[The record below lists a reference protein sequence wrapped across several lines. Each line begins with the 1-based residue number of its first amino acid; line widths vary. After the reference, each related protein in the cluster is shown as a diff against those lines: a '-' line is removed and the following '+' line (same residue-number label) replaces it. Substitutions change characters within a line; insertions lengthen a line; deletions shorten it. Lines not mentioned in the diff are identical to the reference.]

1 VVCPINKLGFV
12 SGLVRGAAQRA
23 EIIVSTLKR
32 SDRLLII
39 IPAYNEQGA
48 INHVVSGVRQAVP
61 HADVLVINDGSVD
74 NTAEEAEAAGALVV
88 AHPFN
93 LGIGGAV
100 QTGLKFARDQGY
112 DYVIRLDGDGQHN
125 ADEIQLFLNVLRS
138 GRADLVVGSRFLD
151 ADVDWHIPFA
161 RRIGINFFGWAVSL
175 LIGDRATDT
184 TSGFCGMNRRATD
197 VLATYLPQ
205 DYPDVESRVIV
216 HKAGLRQM
224 ELPVHM
230 RARMAGISSI
240 NAWKSIYYAFKVS
253 LAMVTS
259 ALKDINQQNN
269 SPYVNGSQNG
279 NGLAHRVHTN
289 GVHQNGSHQNGH
301 HAGAEGTNGSLAPTG
316 TQSNG
321 ANGAT
326 PNGTEVAQPASVD
339 SLAPKSVV

>member
-1 VVCPINKLGFV
+1 V
-12 SGLVRGAAQRA
+12 SN
-23 EIIVSTLKR
+23 LKR
-32 SDRLLII
+32 ADKLLII

-61 HADVLVINDGSVD
+61 QADVLVINDGSVD
-74 NTAEEAEAAGALVV
+74 NTAQEAEAAGALVV
-88 AHPFN
+88 EHPFN

-125 ADEIQLFLNVLRS
+125 ADEIQLFLKVLRS

-175 LIGDRATDT
+175 LIGKRATDT
-184 TSGFCGMNRRATD
+184 TSGFCGMNRRAID

-216 HKAGLRQM
+216 HKAGLRQV

-230 RARMAGISSI
+230 RARMAGVSSI
-240 NAWKSIYYAFKVS
+240 NSWKSIYYAFKVS
-253 LAMVTS
+253 LAMMTS
-259 ALKDINQQNN
+259 SLKDIHLQNH
-269 SPYVNGSQNG
+269 SAYVNGNNAVNGIYQNG
-279 NGLAHRVHTN
+279 N
-289 GVHQNGSHQNGH
+289 HQNSAYENGAYQNGGLQNGH
-301 HAGAEGTNGSLAPTG
+301 YANGSGIPAV
-316 TQSNG
+316 
-321 ANGAT
+321 ANGSVPGVAVPAISPNVGT
-326 PNGTEVAQPASVD
+326 PNGAEVVQPSTIE
-339 SLAPKSVV
+339 S

>member
-1 VVCPINKLGFV
+1 V
-12 SGLVRGAAQRA
+12 SN
-23 EIIVSTLKR
+23 LKR

-48 INHVVSGVRQAVP
+48 INHVVGGVRQAVP
-61 HADVLVINDGSVD
+61 QADVLVINDGSVD
-74 NTAEEAEAAGALVV
+74 NTAQEAEAAGALVV

-125 ADEIQLFLNVLRS
+125 ADEIQSFLKVLRS

-175 LIGDRATDT
+175 LIGKRATDT
-184 TSGFCGMNRRATD
+184 TSGFCGMNRRAID

-216 HKAGLRQM
+216 HKAGLRQV

-230 RARMAGISSI
+230 RARMAGVSSI
-240 NAWKSIYYAFKVS
+240 NSWKSIYYAFKVS
-253 LAMVTS
+253 LAMITS
-259 ALKDINQQNN
+259 ALKDIHQQNR
-269 SPYVNGSQNG
+269 SPYVNGDSAMIGAYQSGIYQNGKSQNG
-279 NGLAHRVHTN
+279 VN
-289 GVHQNGSHQNGH
+289 
-301 HAGAEGTNGSLAPTG
+301 P
-316 TQSNG
+316 NG
-321 ANGAT
+321 ANGHAANGT
-326 PNGTEVAQPASVD
+326 GTNGVKTYGAGVNSVGNGVPVPVVSTNVVAPNGPEVIHPSGVE
-339 SLAPKSVV
+339 S